1 MLEVG
6 ISSPWGIFQ
15 DTPEER
21 QVALAAIADSGLDHI
36 FIADH
41 VSFRGGSGND
51 GLIHLAALS
60 GIEPRLNLYMGVF
73 LLALRHP
80 MVAARQV
87 ATLAEAAPGRLRLG
101 IGVGGEDRHEF
112 EVCEIDPATR
122 GRRTDAAIQIVRS
135 LLDGNEISWDDEFY
149 SIDAG
154 RIVPSP
160 SPSVPIIVGG
170 RSNAAL
176 DRAGRYGD
184 GWLGAWCSER
194 RFREGVDLVEA
205 RGEAEGRNVAWE
217 HGMQLWVGVGET
229 YEDGKKMVAEG
240 MAKFYRIPFAPFEKY
255 TPCGTAQD
263 IAEFMAPY
271 VEAGATTLNLT
282 PVGASRELECETIAE
297 VKRLL
302 APYDRAV
309 V

>member
-6 ISSPWGIFQ
+6 ISSPWGIFNE
-15 DTPEER
+15 TPAER
-21 QVALAAIADSGLDHI
+21 AAVLASIADSGLDHL

-51 GLIHLAALS
+51 GLVHLAALS
-60 GIEPRLNLYMGVF
+60 GIEPRLNLYLGVF

-112 EVCEIDPATR
+112 EVCEIDPSTR
-122 GRRTDAAIQIVRS
+122 GRRTDAAIQIVRA
-135 LLDGNEISWDDEFY
+135 LLDGDEVNWDDEFY

-154 RIVPSP
+154 RILPTP
-160 SPSVPIIVGG
+160 RQSVPLIVGG

-176 DRAGRYGD
+176 KRAGRYGD
-184 GWLGAWCSER
+184 GWLGAWCSSR
-194 RFREGVDLVEA
+194 RFAEGIDRVQSEAAREGRSVS
-205 RGEAEGRNVAWE
+205 WQ
-217 HGMQLWVGVGET
+217 HGMQLWVGVGDSHEAAKLT
-229 YEDGKKMVAEG
+229 VAEG
-240 MAKFYRIPFAPFEKY
+240 MAKFYKMPFAPFEKY

-263 IAEFMAPY
+263 IAEFMLPY

-282 PVGASRELECETIAE
+282 PVGPDRATELDTIAE

-302 APYDRAV
+302 RPYDRER
-309 V
+309 